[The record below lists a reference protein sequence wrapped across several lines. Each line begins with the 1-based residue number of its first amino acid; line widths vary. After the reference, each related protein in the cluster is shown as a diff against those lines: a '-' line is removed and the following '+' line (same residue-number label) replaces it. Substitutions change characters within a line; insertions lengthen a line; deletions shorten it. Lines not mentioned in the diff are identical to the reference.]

1 MDINTVNSLA
11 MQTSAGQTGDA
22 VNIQVLK
29 KAMDIQAQMAAQL
42 IASVPPVASN
52 PPHLG
57 QNIDMTV

>member
-1 MDINTVNSLA
+1 
-11 MQTSAGQTGDA
+11 
-22 VNIQVLK
+22 
-29 KAMDIQAQMAAQL
+29 MAAQL